1 MGRKE
6 QLLLEEIHVD
16 ISNIWG
22 LHLAKTESQESKH
35 RNILTRRK
43 NFLLNYV
50 INHWTYL
57 FRMQRILPLLPIP
70 EGYWN
75 CWHSWLVTI
84 KSPIYMLKHSLTLT
98 NTVSVFQKI
107 MVSVGNPGFCSRW
120 PTKYSVPPTQ
130 SKLAKSYRKDSSL
143 SCFSLS
149 HRSLVT
155 TKIISILNKGLEP
168 ELSLDSFSLSIK
180 THRFSQRPY
189 RMLHSEILLEYFG
202 E

>member
-1 MGRKE
+1 MWIC
-6 QLLLEEIHVD
+6 L
-16 ISNIWG
+16 ISEGFTWLKLSPKRVN
-22 LHLAKTESQESKH
+22 TETSSPVE
-35 RNILTRRK
+35 K
-43 NFLLNYV
+43 NFLLHYV
-50 INHWTYL
+50 VNHWPYL
-57 FRMQRILPLLPIP
+57 FRIQRILPLLLIP
-70 EGYWN
+70 VCYWN

-98 NTVSVFQKI
+98 NNCLCVSENHGI
-107 MVSVGNPGFCSRW
+107 LGNPVFCSRW
-120 PTKYSVPPTQ
+120 LTKYSVLPTQ

-155 TKIISILNKGLEP
+155 TEIISILNKGLEP

-180 THRFSQRPY
+180 THEFSQRPY
-189 RMLHSEILLEYFG
+189 RMLHPEILLEYFG